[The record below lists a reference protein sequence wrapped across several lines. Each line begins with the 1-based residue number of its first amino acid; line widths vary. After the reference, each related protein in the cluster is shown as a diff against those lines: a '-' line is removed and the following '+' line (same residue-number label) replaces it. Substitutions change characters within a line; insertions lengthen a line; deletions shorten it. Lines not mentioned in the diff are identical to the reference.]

1 MPLDKRFLGEDAPA
15 LREDGDG
22 RHQYLPGRCCP
33 FCDAEMLT
41 VATGDL
47 GERERMDLRCDNP
60 GCEVREFVVLA
71 MHTSD
76 GPWRADVAA
85 LRAVDHG
92 TPEEQERELLG
103 LDDEDAD
110 ADARLELRRERRQR
124 LTSVVVESFERDPR

>member
-15 LREDGDG
+15 LREEGDG
-22 RHQYLPGRCCP
+22 SHRYLLGRRCP

-47 GERERMDLRCDNP
+47 GERERLDLRCDNP

-92 TPEEQERELLG
+92 TTEEQERELLG
-103 LDDEDAD
+103 LPDEDAD
-110 ADARLELRRERRQR
+110 AELERRRERRQR